1 MVKRMHLFWVFVVL
15 AVFNSGVLTLFQS
28 YLIIKVS
35 SGEFDVFRFYLG
47 TILITPHLDLCV
59 MYPLSALLTKRLS
72 ATFLMKHLEKYY
84 NISPESKFELS
95 FIKFN
100 DAMDSGKNAIVTII
114 TWGLGTVI
122 NLSSSFINLSL
133 MVYSKSLIKEFVAV
147 IIAFGLFNYY
157 ILSKLRI
164 RFSKYVKKEQD
175 KRRDTRELI
184 QLKGPSFQHRY
195 DSVIDMFSLYNIIEI
210 TNYNSAK
217 SWNMIGCINKLFLS
231 YVSFLYMFYT
241 IHDANTFLLISMA
254 INNLTG
260 SLDAFNQFHTAYERV
275 KIDYTS
281 LIDMYRDTTNAP
293 DPERQNIGN
302 SSFHIKKVEVM
313 RGKYKISLASSF
325 VDFVLKAGIKILIE
339 GPTGMGKSTI
349 LKAIFGQLNNADVE
363 IISSLG
369 EQVQGSSLYRTVADY
384 YQEIKERM
392 PTSRITLRNFFKNE
406 QDNDVIRQY
415 LLYAW
420 GEKEHDRII
429 TSIKSKN
436 SDIEDNMHP
445 YDMPIREVLSG
456 GQKNRLILWRIAYNV
471 DQNDLEI
478 IILDEPINDV
488 DFDKYIQ
495 QLNAFFTRYS
505 DKIIFMVG
513 HLCNCKRTSLD
524 IKFDMEIY
532 VNNGLISRKC

>member
-1 MVKRMHLFWVFVVL
+1 MFWVFVVL
-15 AVFNSGVLTLFQS
+15 VVFNSGVLTLFQS

-35 SGEFDVFRFYLG
+35 SGEFDLFKLYLG
-47 TILITPHLDLCV
+47 TTLITPHLDFFV
-59 MYPLSALLTKRLS
+59 MYPLSALLTKKLS
-72 ATFLMKHLEKYY
+72 TTFLIKHLEKYY

-122 NLSSSFINLSL
+122 NLSSSFISLSL
-133 MVYSKSLIKEFVAV
+133 MVYSKSLIKEFVVV

-157 ILSKLRI
+157 VLSKLRI

-184 QLKGPSFQHRY
+184 QLKGPSFQHRE

-210 TNYNSAK
+210 TNYNSAM

-254 INNLTG
+254 INKLTG

-281 LIDMYRDTTNAP
+281 LIDMYRDTTNTP

-363 IISSLG
+363 IISSSG

-406 QDNDVIRQY
+406 QDDDVIRQY

-436 SDIEDNMHP
+436 SEVEDNMHP

-471 DQNDLEI
+471 DQNNLDI